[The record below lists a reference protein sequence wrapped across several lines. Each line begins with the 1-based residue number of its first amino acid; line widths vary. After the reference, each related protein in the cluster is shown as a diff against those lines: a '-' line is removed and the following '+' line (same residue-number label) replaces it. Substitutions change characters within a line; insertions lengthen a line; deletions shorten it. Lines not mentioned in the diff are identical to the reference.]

1 LSWRDLKTL
10 LSKFDIDYGDIVEIE
25 GKRRVRGVVMPRSE
39 IADDKH
45 IVLKIDSGY
54 NIGINIEDIEQIK
67 KLGKVKKEKRVSKV
81 KRKENLPDI
90 SLLSTG
96 GTIASKIDYSTGAV
110 HPVISTEE
118 LFSVMPELFETA
130 NISSRKV
137 FEVLSEN
144 MNPEMWEKL
153 AKEVYSEIKKG
164 ADAVVIA
171 HGTDT
176 MAYTG
181 SALAFSFSSLSV
193 PVVMVGSQRSSDRPS
208 SDAEDNLKDSV
219 TFAVK
224 GDVGEVVVLMHGSS
238 EDRYSLVHRAVKV
251 RKMHS
256 SRRDAFRTIND
267 IPIAKIENKAI
278 TYLSDYRKVEEES
291 KIETGFEKKVALLYF
306 YPGMDEELFATFA
319 ERYKGIVIAGTGLGH
334 VSENLIEV
342 IKDAIEDGTEIVM
355 STQTIY
361 GRVDMK
367 VYSTGR
373 KLLSAGVV
381 SCEDMLPET
390 ALVKLSWLLDK
401 KKDVCELMGK
411 NLRGEITKRTRFDT
425 FLT

>member
-1 LSWRDLKTL
+1 MSWRDLKTL

-355 STQTIY
+355 TTQTIY